1 MSPTYEVPL
10 PVRYETADVAPFLLL
25 QPEINLK
32 ENQFDEQLFLGHFPP
47 SPLLAG
53 FTRYRRGTD
62 LKCSLFDQIW
72 YFVGGGGGR
81 YRKTISLSGPQVK
94 EWVEKRIS

>member
-32 ENQFDEQLFLGHFPP
+32 ENQFDEQLFYVISP
-47 SPLLAG
+47 PLLSWQG
-53 FTRYRRGTD
+53 LHVIG
-62 LKCSLFDQIW
+62 
-72 YFVGGGGGR
+72 VGL
-81 YRKTISLSGPQVK
+81 T
-94 EWVEKRIS
+94 